1 MPQCP
6 TNQENFDNPLTL
18 TPMHKYDSTI
28 NDIYTISRELNYL
41 KAIIHFYAPEIE
53 VQGAYCFCPVRHSV
67 LLSETLNLV
76 ITFEQ

>member
-6 TNQENFDNPLTL
+6 TNQENVDNPLTL

-53 VQGAYCFCPVRHSV
+53 DQGAYQGHSQPGNEV
-67 LLSETLNLV
+67 YAKYGKGT
-76 ITFEQ
+76 